1 MTNIDDI
8 PSHFINKAGIANRL
22 SISRVTVDRA
32 LTKIAKDPILHSRL
46 KVHIVSEGKRTLYFY
61 DPSDVDAVFGE
72 LQRTSR
78 GRSKTVR
85 SINRKVTTTSTS
97 QSNALLERDVQ
108 HLQNLLAKADSEI
121 ADLKDQREK
130 KDRQIE
136 FLQAQLTDQRPNVVP
151 TAPEATEEVV
161 VPPVTEPKP
170 SNVIDIRK
178 AIENAKAKSNKF
190 DEVTQAKPIRE
201 GDISIVDCRLKVS
214 TAMSFEN
221 DLPDTHTDKVWI
233 VCHRDDKI
241 YRSYDSE
248 GDTILGA
255 FNIEEP
261 DFDEDLLKLIV
272 YYGIK
277 KDVVLTDALK
287 SHSTAYQVWNTV
299 VSAYEDLDDEAI
311 VNYREN
317 LGTLETK
324 NSEDETD
331 TIRIEPKPSTL
342 AEIKEAVADVDKSNV
357 GRKQT
362 EIDEYNELCNKISS
376 GTYSDSLEEAVETQR
391 IWNFISVDK
400 ESFPPNIVTRWSNRA
415 RATRVVCLVDL
426 TETASGE
433 MKVGKNHDLFKR
445 LVKDDIDRRAD
456 EEPYIYMVDPV
467 RIDPPFPDHVQK
479 EIDIEREKIAKEKA
493 DASST
498 DAEPEEQPE
507 SPPIEDT
514 QPTEE
519 APKEKEARRDN
530 IAPKAEPQQV
540 QKKGFWN
547 WLKGY

>member
-32 LTKIAKDPILHSRL
+32 LTKIAKDPILHGRL

-97 QSNALLERDVQ
+97 QSNALLEKDVQ

-136 FLQAQLTDQRPNVVP
+136 FLQAQLTDQRPNSTSTP
-151 TAPEATEEVV
+151 SEATEEVV
-161 VPPVTEPKP
+161 VPPKP
-170 SNVIDIRK
+170 
-178 AIENAKAKSNKF
+178 A
-190 DEVTQAKPIRE
+190 
-201 GDISIVDCRLKVS
+201 
-214 TAMSFEN
+214 
-221 DLPDTHTDKVWI
+221 
-233 VCHRDDKI
+233 
-241 YRSYDSE
+241 
-248 GDTILGA
+248 
-255 FNIEEP
+255 
-261 DFDEDLLKLIV
+261 
-272 YYGIK
+272 
-277 KDVVLTDALK
+277 
-287 SHSTAYQVWNTV
+287 TV
-299 VSAYEDLDDEAI
+299 
-311 VNYREN
+311 
-317 LGTLETK
+317 
-324 NSEDETD
+324 
-331 TIRIEPKPSTL
+331 

-357 GRKQT
+357 GP
-362 EIDEYNELCNKISS
+362 EDSEEDEYIALYEKIES
-376 GTYSDSLEEAVETQR
+376 GTYSDRLEEAVEAQR
-391 IWNFISVDK
+391 ISNLLSHAKVYP
-400 ESFPPNIVTRWSNRA
+400 SRVVTKWRNRA
-415 RATRVVCLVDL
+415 REARYNCLFDL
-426 TETASGE
+426 TESSSTAMKSGDY
-433 MKVGKNHDLFKR
+433 HKR
-445 LVKDDIDRRAD
+445 FNGIVKDDISHRASNS
-456 EEPYIYMVDPV
+456 EYVYK
-467 RIDPPFPDHVQK
+467 IDPDTEDITVNPPLPDHVQK
-479 EIDIEREKIAKEKA
+479 EIEEEREKLRKEEGAKVQRDDRISIVDCRVKVSTAMSFENDLSGTQSEQVWMVFHRSEIEPSEETIIGATYLDDGTETPFVEGTILDHMLLLDVKEDVVLTDALKSHSIAYQLWNSALSKYY
-493 DASST
+493 DAVGPT
-498 DAEPEEQPE
+498 DAEVEEHIKLQKE
-507 SPPIEDT
+507 EDT

>member
-72 LQRTSR
+72 LQRSNK

-85 SINRKVTTTSTS
+85 NINRKVTTTSTS
-97 QSNALLERDVQ
+97 QSTALLEKDVQ

-136 FLQAQLTDQRPNVVP
+136 FLQAQLTDQRPNSTSTP
-151 TAPEATEEVV
+151 SEATEEVV
-161 VPPVTEPKP
+161 VPPKPATVAEPKP
-170 SNVIDIRK
+170 SNVIDFR
-178 AIENAKAKSNKF
+178 NALEDARAKSNKAREYG
-190 DEVTQAKPIRE
+190 DGVTQE
-201 GDISIVDCRLKVS
+201 GRPRDGIISIVDCRLKVS

-233 VCHRDDKI
+233 VCHSDK
-241 YRSYDSE
+241 REDGGE
-248 GDTILGA
+248 TILGA
-255 FNIEEP
+255 INIEAPYP
-261 DFDEDLLKLIV
+261 DDMLLDMILQN
-272 YYGIK
+272 GLK
-277 KDVVLTDALK
+277 KDVVLTPALR
-287 SHSTAYQVWNTV
+287 SPGTAYKLWNGAV
-299 VSAYEDLDDEAI
+299 DCYDLLDDETHDYFKD
-311 VNYREN
+311 NPPQ
-317 LGTLETK
+317 
-324 NSEDETD
+324 
-331 TIRIEPKPSTL
+331 IEPS
-342 AEIKEAVADVDKSNV
+342 EIKEAVADVDKSNV

-479 EIDIEREKIAKEKA
+479 EIDIEREKLAKGKA
-493 DASST
+493 DVSST